1 MDSSRSGNS
10 IRVGKVRSVRA
21 SPKPQRKAAGG
32 RRFDASRHQPAGL
45 KSSKYRTPVD
55 VVGCA
60 KRTFETIPAKK
71 LRIFPPLVSMLRK
84 IYERLET
91 ALSVTHVCVKTLK
104 AQADDHDID
113 VALCLECCVEQ
124 VIANEMEYIEIV
136 LKRAS
141 S

>member
-1 MDSSRSGNS
+1 M
-10 IRVGKVRSVRA
+10 
-21 SPKPQRKAAGG
+21 
-32 RRFDASRHQPAGL
+32 
-45 KSSKYRTPVD
+45 D

-124 VIANEMEYIEIV
+124 VIAMRWSISRSCSKGLRHEIENTRVKQQPQLPLI
-136 LKRAS
+136 
-141 S
+141 